1 MVRLAWPPGNS
12 LTSGLG
18 DCSVGTPCGLASPL
32 GFTER
37 FVTPSIGVGI
47 TGNPGVEEMGLGA

>member
-1 MVRLAWPPGNS
+1 MVRPAGPSGNS

-18 DCSVGTPCGLASPL
+18 DCPVGTPCGLASPL
-32 GFTER
+32 GFSER

-47 TGNPGVEEMGLGA
+47 TG